1 MGGSDLCDWI
11 LMRVE
16 IAIVYSQAHTI
27 SACLLRL
34 YCPPGHCSREATA
47 RLTYLTTT

>member
-1 MGGSDLCDWI
+1 MGGSDLCHWI

-16 IAIVYSQAHTI
+16 IAIVYTQAHTI

-34 YCPPGHCSREATA
+34 YRPPGHCSHEATA
-47 RLTYLTTT
+47 GLT